1 MKLTQLTKSN
11 INNDD
16 KHVYFTEIKDQVLC
30 AEIHVRLH
38 LLLLFSITD
47 LYIPVYTK
55 VLRTRGTRIL
65 EKSTL
70 MLY

>member
-16 KHVYFTEIKDQVLC
+16 KHVYFAEIKDQVLC

-47 LYIPVYTK
+47 LYIPAYT
-55 VLRTRGTRIL
+55 
-65 EKSTL
+65 
-70 MLY
+70 

>member
-1 MKLTQLTKSN
+1 MKLTQLLKSN

-16 KHVYFTEIKDQVLC
+16 KHVYFAEIKDKVLC

-47 LYIPVYTK
+47 LYIPVYT
-55 VLRTRGTRIL
+55 
-65 EKSTL
+65 
-70 MLY
+70 